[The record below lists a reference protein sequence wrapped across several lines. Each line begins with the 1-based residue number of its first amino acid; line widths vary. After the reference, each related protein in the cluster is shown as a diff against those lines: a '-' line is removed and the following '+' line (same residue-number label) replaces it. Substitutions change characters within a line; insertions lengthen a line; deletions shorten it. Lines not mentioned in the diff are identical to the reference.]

1 MSSAGQGDASVG
13 HLLAAGGDNQE
24 HDHSAASSHWAAE
37 PGPAHAPLEAVDG
50 GCQCN

>member
-24 HDHSAASSHWAAE
+24 HDHSAASGHWAAE
-37 PGPAHAPLEAVDG
+37 PSPAHAPLEAVDG